1 MKLYRELENAIEEM
15 VDSVDEG
22 EEFRRRFKKLI
33 YNYYERSYG
42 TQDLEDT
49 IELIKL
55 SHEEETL

>member
-1 MKLYRELENAIEEM
+1 M

-42 TQDLEDT
+42 THDLEDT